1 MMLSIIE
8 KEIAI
13 ESSQDYFSGTQ
24 GKLLFK
30 IISNYL
36 ENTTELRDE
45 LKNINESI
53 FSDKYKMQTYSK
65 IMIEYMADVAMKPK
79 SNITYTT
86 GQLARIFGVSI
97 TTINNWIREGRFV
110 GVESKEKNKQSRI
123 SENTLWESS
132 NGEQILIKEIT
143 ELYKKLS
150 IESVS
155 KEEEQKILKDEIEFF
170 ENKYNG
176 NYNETLLNKKD
187 KTEEELLDESE
198 WKYLLKRVKK
208 C

>member
-1 MMLSIIE
+1 MLSVIE

-13 ESSQDYFSGTQ
+13 ESSQNYFSGTQ

-36 ENTTELRDE
+36 ENTSELRDK
-45 LKNINESI
+45 LKDINESI
-53 FSDKYKMQTYSK
+53 FSDEYKMQTYSK
-65 IMIEYMADVAMKPK
+65 IIIEYMADVAMKPK

-143 ELYKKLS
+143 ELYEKHKV
-150 IESVS
+150 ENVS

-176 NYNETLLNKKD
+176 KYNETLLNKKD

>member
-1 MMLSIIE
+1 MMLSVIE
-8 KEIAI
+8 KEMAV
-13 ESSQDYFSGTQ
+13 ESSQNYFNGTQ

-36 ENTTELRDE
+36 SNTSDLRDE

-53 FSDKYKMQTYSK
+53 FSDEYKMQIYSK
-65 IMIEYMADVAMKPK
+65 IMIKYMADVAMKPEF
-79 SNITYTT
+79 NITYTT

-97 TTINNWIREGRFV
+97 TTINNWIREGRFK
-110 GVESKEKNKQSRI
+110 GVASKAKNKQSRI

-132 NGEQILIKEIT
+132 NGEQIFIKEIAKM
-143 ELYKKLS
+143 YKKQN
-150 IESVS
+150 IENLS
-155 KEEEQKILKDEIEFF
+155 KEEEQKILKGEIEFF

-176 NYNETLLNKKD
+176 NYSETLLNKED
-187 KTEEELLDESE
+187 KTDEELLDESE

>member
-1 MMLSIIE
+1 MMLSVLE

-13 ESSQDYFSGTQ
+13 ESSQSYFNGTQ

-30 IISNYL
+30 IIYNYL
-36 ENTTELRDE
+36 ENTSELRDE

-53 FSDKYKMQTYSK
+53 FLDEEKMQTYSK
-65 IMIEYMADVAMKPK
+65 IMINYMANVAMKPK

-97 TTINNWIREGRFV
+97 TTINNWIHEGRFKGIV
-110 GVESKEKNKQSRI
+110 SKEKNKQSRI

-132 NGEQILIKEIT
+132 NGEQILVKEIAKM
-143 ELYKKLS
+143 YKEQN
-150 IESVS
+150 IENIS

-170 ENKYNG
+170 EKKYNG
-176 NYNETLLNKKD
+176 NYNETLLNKED
-187 KTEEELLDESE
+187 KTDEELLDESE
-198 WKYLLKRVKK
+198 WKYLLRRVKK

>member
-1 MMLSIIE
+1 MISEIE
-8 KEIAI
+8 KEMAI
-13 ESSQDYFSGTQ
+13 EFSQNYFIGTQ

-30 IISNYL
+30 VISNYL
-36 ENTTELRDE
+36 VNTSELRDE

-53 FSDKYKMQTYSK
+53 FSDEEKMQTYSK
-65 IMIEYMADVAMKPK
+65 IMIEYMADVAMKPE

-97 TTINNWIREGRFV
+97 TTINNWIHQGRFK
-110 GVESKEKNKQSRI
+110 GLATKEKNKQSRI
-123 SENTLWESS
+123 SENTLWESTT
-132 NGEQILIKEIT
+132 GEQIFIKEIA
-143 ELYKKLS
+143 EMYRKQN
-150 IESVS
+150 IESIS
-155 KEEEQKILKDEIEFF
+155 KEDEQKILKGEIEFF

-176 NYNETLLNKKD
+176 NYNDTLLNKED

-198 WKYLLKRVKK
+198 WKYLLKRLKK

>member
-1 MMLSIIE
+1 MMLSVIE

-13 ESSQDYFSGTQ
+13 ESSQNYFSGTH
-24 GKLLFK
+24 GRLLFK

-36 ENTTELRDE
+36 ENTSELREE

-53 FSDKYKMQTYSK
+53 FSDEHKMQTYSK

-143 ELYKKLS
+143 ELYKKHN

>member
-1 MMLSIIE
+1 MMLSVIE

-13 ESSQDYFSGTQ
+13 ESSQNYFNGTH

-36 ENTTELRDE
+36 VNTSELRDE

-53 FSDKYKMQTYSK
+53 FSDEDKMQIYSK
-65 IMIEYMADVAMKPK
+65 IMIKYMADVAMKPE

-97 TTINNWIREGRFV
+97 TTINNWIRDGRFK
-110 GVESKEKNKQSRI
+110 GVASKEKNKQSRI
-123 SENTLWESS
+123 SENTIWESS

-143 ELYKKLS
+143 KMYKKQN
-150 IESVS
+150 IESIS
-155 KEEEQKILKDEIEFF
+155 KEEEQKILKSEIEFF

-176 NYNETLLNKKD
+176 NYNDTLLNKED
-187 KTEEELLDESE
+187 KTDEELLDESE

>member
-1 MMLSIIE
+1 MMLSVIE

-13 ESSQDYFSGTQ
+13 ESSQNYFSGTQ

-36 ENTTELRDE
+36 ENTSELRDK
-45 LKNINESI
+45 LKDINESI
-53 FSDKYKMQTYSK
+53 FSDEYKMQTYSK
-65 IMIEYMADVAMKPK
+65 IIIEYMADVAMKPK

-143 ELYKKLS
+143 ELYEKHKV
-150 IESVS
+150 ENVS

-176 NYNETLLNKKD
+176 KYNETLLNKKD

>member
-1 MMLSIIE
+1 MLSVIE

-13 ESSQDYFSGTQ
+13 ESSQNYFSGTH

-36 ENTTELRDE
+36 ENTSPELSGE

-53 FSDKYKMQTYSK
+53 FLDESKMLTYSK
-65 IMIEYMADVAMKPK
+65 IMIEYMANVAMKPK

-123 SENTLWESS
+123 SENTIWKSS
-132 NGEQILIKEIT
+132 NGEEILIREIA
-143 ELYKKLS
+143 ELYKKHN
-150 IESVS
+150 IENVS

-176 NYNETLLNKKD
+176 KYNETLLNKKD

-198 WKYLLKRVKK
+198 WKYLLKRVKR

>member
-1 MMLSIIE
+1 MLSTIE
-8 KEIAI
+8 KEIAV
-13 ESSQDYFSGTQ
+13 ESSQNYFRGTQ

-36 ENTTELRDE
+36 ENTSELRDE

-53 FSDKYKMQTYSK
+53 FSDEYKMQTYSK

-110 GVESKEKNKQSRI
+110 GVSTKEKNKQSRI

-132 NGEQILIKEIT
+132 NGEQILIKEIANM
-143 ELYKKLS
+143 YKKNN

-155 KEEEQKILKDEIEFF
+155 KEEEQKILKDEIKFF

-176 NYNETLLNKKD
+176 NYNETLLIKKD

-198 WKYLLKRVKK
+198 WKYLLKRVQK

>member
-1 MMLSIIE
+1 MLSVIE

-143 ELYKKLS
+143 ELYKKYS

-155 KEEEQKILKDEIEFF
+155 KEEEQKILKDEIDFF

>member
-1 MMLSIIE
+1 MLSVIE